1 MDVFGK
7 ALLDYQQGRQ
17 AGELISHS
25 SLGDS
30 EVVPPSYFFRDI
42 SGMPYLEQEA
52 LSLARGRVL
61 DIGSAAGCHSLV
73 LQDRGLE
80 VTALDTSPGALQ
92 AAANRGVRQTVRAD
106 IREYRVGNFDT
117 LLLLMNGI
125 GLAGNR
131 AGIVPFL
138 QHLRS
143 LLAPGGQILADSSD
157 IIYMF
162 DRDDDGG
169 IWVPGDR
176 EYYGEV
182 TYCWEYGEE
191 RSQAFSWLFADWET
205 LKEAAHGAGL
215 QAELLEHGN
224 HYDYLARLSR

>member
-17 AGELISHS
+17 AGDLVSHS

-30 EVVPPSYFFRDI
+30 DVVPPSYFFRDFPA
-42 SGMPYLEQEA
+42 MPFLEQEA
-52 LSLARGRVL
+52 LSLAGGRVL
-61 DIGSAAGCHSLV
+61 DIGSAAGCHSLI
-73 LQDRGLE
+73 LQERGLE

-92 AAANRGVRQTVRAD
+92 AAQAQGVRQTVQAD

-125 GLAGNR
+125 GLAGRR
-131 AGIVPFL
+131 AGMTPFL
-138 QHLRS
+138 LHLRS

-162 DRDDDGG
+162 DRDEDGG
-169 IWVPGDR
+169 VWVPGDR

-182 TYCWEYGEE
+182 TYYWAYAGQ
-191 RSQAFSWLFADWET
+191 RSEAFSWLFADWDT
-205 LKEAAHGAGL
+205 LQEAARQAGL

-224 HYDYLARLSR
+224 HYDYLARLSL